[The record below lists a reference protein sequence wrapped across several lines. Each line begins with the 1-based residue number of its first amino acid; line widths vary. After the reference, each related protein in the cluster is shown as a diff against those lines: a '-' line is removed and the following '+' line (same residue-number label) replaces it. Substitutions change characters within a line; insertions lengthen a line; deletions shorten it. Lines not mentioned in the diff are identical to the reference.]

1 MKQQKYF
8 NAKENLALI
17 SSISKELNLNE
28 KVVEL
33 LLSRGIDTKEKIKKF
48 FSPSFSDFNNPF
60 LLSGMKQATK
70 KIIDAVNSKKRILIF
85 GDYDVD
91 GISATAIMLLTL
103 KKLGTV
109 ADYYLPNRFVDGYG
123 LTNEVIKKLKQQF
136 NPELIITVDCGI
148 SCAKE
153 VEFAKENGID
163 IIITDHHEIPEV
175 IPSTIV
181 INPKLKNQKY
191 PFKELCGTGVALK
204 VSQALIGNEESKEFL
219 PIASIATIAD
229 IVSLT
234 EENRAIVALG
244 MELFESYLPV
254 GIKMLLRESKISL
267 KKVTSTDIAFKIA
280 PKINSSGRMGEA
292 SDSLKLYLETDPVIL
307 KQQLVKINNYNTRRQ
322 QLCSKVFDDCVKKL
336 KDINLSSERAIILYD
351 PIWDSGIL
359 GIVCARLVETYNRPA
374 FLFSLE
380 NGLLKG
386 SARSLSDVNVHEIL
400 SSMQDILET
409 FGGHKMAAGLCLK
422 QEYFPE
428 FCERVTNFIFN
439 KVSEQAF
446 NPITYYDLDM
456 DENQITDKFLDD
468 LEKLEPFGLNNS
480 RPLIRIS
487 TNKAKIGALKNF
499 TCHYNIA
506 IGRICLVY
514 FNCTEKYFSL
524 KYAKQK
530 NIIFEI
536 QGKQG
541 NQIKGIVKN
550 FDGGFE
556 LDKSFS
562 STLDAYI
569 FEQFRYLSN
578 KEKCK
583 INSYNKQQLID
594 LVAGCETNPF
604 GTIFVTSK
612 SETYRNFVSEYCSQ
626 NISELF
632 VFNNS
637 SDSGYNALYLY
648 PTNLK
653 IFKNYSKIVFLDPVM
668 DRSYLSEIKRNTNGE
683 IYIPEGQNFNKK
695 LFTTLNLS
703 RNAIS
708 DFFVKL
714 KVFNNQTFSNLSHL
728 YNSLTK
734 ITKISF
740 NNFYVYFL
748 VLEELGIIS
757 FEIDE
762 IYTLKI
768 NDKTKTQLSNSKIY
782 NLINYLKRVSK

>member
-8 NAKENLALI
+8 NAKENFALI
-17 SSISKELNLNE
+17 SSMSKDLNLSE

-33 LLSRGIDTKEKIKKF
+33 LFSRGIDTREKIEKF
-48 FSPSFSDFNNPF
+48 FSPSFSDFNDPF
-60 LLSGMKQATK
+60 LLSGMKEATE
-70 KIIDAVNSKKRILIF
+70 KILCAVKEKKRILIF

-103 KKLGTV
+103 KKLGAT
-109 ADYYLPNRFVDGYG
+109 AQYYLPNRFIDGYG
-123 LTNEVIKKLKQQF
+123 LTVDVIKKLQEKF

-153 VEFAKENGID
+153 VEYAKENGID
-163 IIITDHHEIPEV
+163 IIITDHHEIPDV
-175 IPSTIV
+175 IPSTVV
-181 INPKLKNQKY
+181 INPKLEKQDY
-191 PFKELCGTGVALK
+191 PFRELCGTGVALK
-204 VSQALIGNEESKEFL
+204 VSQALIGNESNEFL

-229 IVSLT
+229 IVSLR

-244 MELFESYLPV
+244 MKLFEDYLPV
-254 GIKMLLRESKISL
+254 GIKMLFKENKISL

-307 KQQLVKINNYNTRRQ
+307 RQQIAKINDYNIRRQ
-322 QLCSKVFDDCVKKL
+322 QSCTKVFDDCVRKL
-336 KDINLSSERAIILYD
+336 KNVNLSSERAIILYD
-351 PIWDSGIL
+351 ESWDSGIL

-380 NGLLKG
+380 DGFLKG
-386 SARSLSDVNVHEIL
+386 SARSLPDVNVHEIL

-422 QEYFPE
+422 QEYFSE
-428 FCERVTNFIFN
+428 FCNRVTNFIFN

-446 NPITYYDLDM
+446 NPITYYDLDI
-456 DENQITDKFLDD
+456 EESQITDKFLED
-468 LEKLEPFGLNNS
+468 LDKLEPFGLNNAK
-480 RPLIRIS
+480 PLFRIS
-487 TNKAKIGALKNF
+487 TSKAKIGALKNF
-499 TCHYNIA
+499 SCHYNIS
-506 IGRICLVY
+506 IGRLYLVY
-514 FNCTEKYFSL
+514 FNCSEKYFSL

-536 QGKQG
+536 QNKQG

-569 FEQFRYLSN
+569 FEQFKYLSN

-583 INSYNKQQLID
+583 VNSYNKDLLIE
-594 LVAGCETNPF
+594 LVAGCEKNPF
-604 GTIFVTSK
+604 GTIFVASK
-612 SETYRNFVSEYCSQ
+612 SETYRNFVSKYCSE

-648 PTNLK
+648 PTNLN
-653 IFKNYSKIVFLDPVM
+653 IFKNYSNIVFLDPVM
-668 DRSYLSEIKRNTNGE
+668 DQSYLSEIKKYTSGN
-683 IYIPEGQNFNKK
+683 IYIPNDKNFNKK

-703 RNAIS
+703 RASIT

-714 KVFNNQTFSNLSHL
+714 KTLENQNFSNLSHL
-728 YNSLTK
+728 YNSLSKT
-734 ITKISF
+734 TKISF

-748 VLEELGIIS
+748 VLQELNIITLEGTES
-757 FEIDE
+757 L
-762 IYTLKI
+762 TLKI
-768 NDKTKTQLSNSKIY
+768 DSKTKTQLANSKIY
-782 NLINYLKRVSK
+782 NLISYLKRVNK

>member
-8 NAKENLALI
+8 NAKENFALI

-33 LLSRGIDTKEKIKKF
+33 LLSRGVDTKEKIEKF

-60 LLSGMKQATK
+60 LLSGMEQATK

-181 INPKLKNQKY
+181 INPKLENQKY

-254 GIKMLLRESKISL
+254 GIKMLLRENKISL

-307 KQQLVKINNYNTRRQ
+307 KQQLVKINDYNTRRQ

-351 PIWDSGIL
+351 PTWDSGIL

-380 NGLLKG
+380 DGLLKG

-439 KVSEQAF
+439 KVSKQAF

-456 DENQITDKFLDD
+456 DENQITDKFLED

-506 IGRICLVY
+506 IGRIYLVY

-536 QGKQG
+536 QNKQG

-562 STLDAYI
+562 STLDAYV

-583 INSYNKQQLID
+583 INSYNKQELID

-714 KVFNNQTFSNLSHL
+714 KVFDKQTFSNLSHL